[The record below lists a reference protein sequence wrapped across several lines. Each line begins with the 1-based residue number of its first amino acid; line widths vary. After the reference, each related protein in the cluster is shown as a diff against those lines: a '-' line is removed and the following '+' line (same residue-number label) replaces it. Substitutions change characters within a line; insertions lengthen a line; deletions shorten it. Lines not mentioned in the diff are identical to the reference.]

1 MRIAFISFEYPPDT
15 ADGGI
20 ATYIYQA
27 SRMLADRGHS
37 VEVFCGSRER
47 TGSCQEGPIL
57 VHRLQADHE
66 RGFSRGK
73 GFAGEIADVFAERH
87 NAAPFDVLEG
97 PEWRAD
103 AYYAVRRVPDIPL
116 VLKLHTPSY
125 LLLRISSPPFGS
137 RMHLS
142 HTKQRVL
149 TTLRGGQHYGQAEDA
164 AERLHA
170 KDADE
175 IAAPSQAIGE
185 ELVRTWYLDPALVSH
200 VPLPYTP
207 VPELLDIPVETDT
220 GTVTFL
226 GRLEMRKGVI
236 DLAEAI
242 PLVLREHPQ
251 TLFRFVGRARG
262 SPRYDMNMREYLEQ
276 KLSFCLSPA
285 QLRSS
290 VEFRDPVPLAAV
302 PQVLSETDICVFP
315 SVWESY
321 GFVCL
326 EAMAAARGVIGSSA
340 GGMAELLGRG
350 EVGLLVPPHSPNKV
364 AAAICAL
371 LSDPARRK
379 MLGRMARE
387 RTLREYNPDR
397 IGALQEQSYLR
408 AIERRRRL
416 GPRPSVS
423 ATAPG

>member
-47 TGSCQEGPIL
+47 TGPCQEGPIL

-66 RGFSRGK
+66 RGFSRGT

-87 NAAPFDVLEG
+87 AAAPFDVLEG

-103 AYYAVRRVPDIPL
+103 AYYAVRQVPDIPL
-116 VLKLHTPSY
+116 VLKLHTPTY
-125 LLLRISSPPFGS
+125 ILMRISRPPFGS
-137 RMHLS
+137 RVHLS
-142 HTKQRVL
+142 QTKQNFL
-149 TTLRGGQHYGQAEDA
+149 TTLRGGQHFGQAEDA

-185 ELVRTWYLDPALVSH
+185 ELVRTWHLDPALVSH

-207 VPELLDIPVETDT
+207 VPDLLNIPAETDT

-251 TLFRFVGRARG
+251 TTFRFVGRARG
-262 SPRYDMNMREYLEQ
+262 SPRYDMNMRQYLEQ
-276 KLSFCLSPA
+276 KLSSSLA
-285 QLRSS
+285 S
-290 VEFRDPVPLAAV
+290 VEFHNPVPLAGV

-340 GGMAELLGRG
+340 GGMAELLGGG
-350 EVGLLVPPHSPNKV
+350 EVGLLVPPHRPSKI
-364 AAAICAL
+364 ADAICAL

-379 MLGRMARE
+379 TLGQMARG

-423 ATAPG
+423 AKAVR

>member
-1 MRIAFISFEYPPDT
+1 MRIAFISYEYPPDT

-37 VEVFCGSRER
+37 IEVFCGSRER
-47 TGSCQEGPIL
+47 TETSLEGEVL
-57 VHRLQADHE
+57 VHRLKAVHDK
-66 RGFSRGK
+66 GFSEGT
-73 GFAGEIADVFAERH
+73 GFSPEIGEVFAQRH
-87 NAAPFDVLEG
+87 AQAPFDVLEG

-103 AYYAVRRVPDIPL
+103 AFYAVRHVPDIPL

-125 LLLRISSPPFGS
+125 MLLRISRPPFGS
-137 RMHLS
+137 RVHLS
-142 HTKQRVL
+142 QTKNAVL
-149 TTLRGGQHYGQAEDA
+149 TTLRGGQHFGQVEDA
-164 AERLHA
+164 LERLHS

-175 IAAPSQAIGE
+175 IAAPSRAIAA
-185 ELVRTWYLDPALVSH
+185 ELVRAWQIDPALVSH

-207 VPELLDIPVETDT
+207 GPDLLTIPADTDT
-220 GTVTFL
+220 GVVTFL

-242 PLVLREHPQ
+242 PLVLRRHPSAK
-251 TLFRFVGRARG
+251 FRFVGRARA
-262 SPRYDMNMREYLEQ
+262 SPRYDMDMREYLER
-276 KLSFCLSPA
+276 KLSSCLASEH
-285 QLRSS
+285 LRSS
-290 VEFRDPVPLAAV
+290 VEFRDPVPLTAV
-302 PQVLSETDICVFP
+302 PQILSETDICVFP

-340 GGMAELLGRG
+340 GGMAELLSGG
-350 EVGLLVPPHSPNKV
+350 GVGLLVPPHRPTKI
-364 AAAICAL
+364 ADAICAL

-379 MLGRMARE
+379 TLGQMARE
-387 RTLREYNPDR
+387 RTLSEYNPDR

-416 GPRPSVS
+416 GPRSI
-423 ATAPG
+423 ATAKAAK

>member
-1 MRIAFISFEYPPDT
+1 MRIAFISYEYPPDT

-27 SRMLADRGHS
+27 SRMLANRGHT

-47 TGSCQEGPIL
+47 TETSQEGEIL
-57 VHRLQADHE
+57 VHRLKAVHDK
-66 RGFSRGK
+66 GFSAGT
-73 GFAGEIADVFAERH
+73 GFSPEIAEVFAKRH
-87 NAAPFDVLEG
+87 ALAPFDVLEG

-103 AYYAVRRVPDIPL
+103 AHHAVRLVPDIPL
-116 VLKLHTPSY
+116 VLKLHTPTY
-125 LLLRISSPPFGS
+125 LLMRISRPPFGS
-137 RMHLS
+137 RVHLS
-142 HTKQRVL
+142 QTKNTIL
-149 TTLRGGQHYGQAEDA
+149 TTLRGGQRFGQVEQAL
-164 AERLHA
+164 ERLHS

-175 IAAPSQAIGE
+175 IAAPSNAIAA
-185 ELVRTWYLDPALVSH
+185 ELVRAWQIDPALVSH

-207 VPELLDIPVETDT
+207 GPDLLTIPIDTDT
-220 GTVTFL
+220 GRVTFL

-236 DLAEAI
+236 DLAQAI
-242 PLVLREHPQ
+242 PLVLRRHPSAK
-251 TLFRFVGRARG
+251 FRFVGRARA
-262 SPRYDMNMREYLEQ
+262 SPRYDMNMREYLER
-276 KLSFCLSPA
+276 KLSSCLD
-285 QLRSS
+285 S

-340 GGMAELLGRG
+340 GGMAELLGGG
-350 EVGLLVPPHSPNKV
+350 EVGLLVPPHCPNKI
-364 AAAICAL
+364 ADAICAL

-379 MLGRMARE
+379 TLGQTARE

-416 GPRPSVS
+416 GPRPSAS
-423 ATAPG
+423 AKAARQP

>member
-1 MRIAFISFEYPPDT
+1 
-15 ADGGI
+15 
-20 ATYIYQA
+20 
-27 SRMLADRGHS
+27 MLADRGHS

-47 TGSCQEGPIL
+47 TESCQEGPVL

-66 RGFSRGK
+66 HGFSQEK
-73 GFAGEIADVFAERH
+73 GFAAEIAGVFAERH
-87 NAAPFDVLEG
+87 AAHPFDVLEG

-116 VLKLHTPSY
+116 VLKLHTPTY
-125 LLLRISSPPFGS
+125 LLMRISSPPFGS
-137 RMHLS
+137 RVHLS
-142 HTKQRVL
+142 QTKQRVV
-149 TTLRGGQHYGQAEDA
+149 TTLRGGQHFGQAEDA

-185 ELVRTWYLDPALVSH
+185 ELARTWQVDPALIAH

-207 VPELLDIPVETDT
+207 VPALLDIPVETGT
-220 GTVTFL
+220 GIVTFL

-251 TLFRFVGRARG
+251 TVFRFVGRARG
-262 SPRYDMNMREYLEQ
+262 SPRYDMDMREYLER
-276 KLSFCLSPA
+276 KLSSSLSSE

-290 VEFRDPVPLAAV
+290 VEFRDPVPLAEV

-340 GGMAELLGRG
+340 GGMAELLGQG
-350 EVGLLVPPHSPNKV
+350 EFGLLVPPHSPNKV
-364 AAAICAL
+364 AAAICTL
-371 LSDPARRK
+371 LADPARRK
-379 MLGRMARE
+379 TLGQAARE

-397 IGALQEQSYLR
+397 IGALQEQSYAR
-408 AIERRRRL
+408 AIEHRRRL
-416 GPRPSVS
+416 GPRSSASVK
-423 ATAPG
+423 AAG